1 MEIEKYRENG
11 APSAADGEDYTTI
24 DRDAPLSPCQSPI
37 RLYSLPGYLNERLV
51 TRSVTRF
58 DCYDGELGKLL
69 ERNEDEFHRVLGLA
83 LQVAE
88 DHPRLRAVFPSQSL
102 DIKHVAALLIGELIV
117 TGQLEGFEEGYE

>member
-1 MEIEKYRENG
+1 MQREDSYVDP
-11 APSAADGEDYTTI
+11 PSASAAADRITI
-24 DRDAPLSPCQSPI
+24 ERDMSRCPVGAPI
-37 RLYSLPGYLNERLV
+37 RLYALPGFLNAKIG
-51 TRSVTRF
+51 TNGTDRF
-58 DCYDGELGKLL
+58 RCYDGELGKLL

-83 LQVAE
+83 LQVVE